1 MNTVSDP
8 AGREGEKSRRR
19 SLTPLLLLL
28 LFLLLATSCIV
39 GFLLGRTTEP
49 GRFGALIDT
58 IVLSPEQADP
68 TPVPTPAETPG
79 AAETP
84 AVGSPAAQATPAGE
98 LSQLICLLGLVRYT
112 DGAPFTQGSVE
123 LRSQPRYSSLDEE
136 GRFRFDDVEP
146 GDHQITVLDL
156 AGNPLATRTIRV
168 ERDALEQAYMEY
180 EAAVC
185 VMHIRL
191 LTVEVNVEL
200 TLDEDP
206 GAPLEVVLV
215 STREEGGE
223 TQPAG
228 RPSPAPT
235 ALPSEEPTPQASPDI
250 SPAVTPAVSPSA
262 APTPLPDNTP
272 GVTPTATPAVTPSP
286 TPSHSGGNDGPAPQP
301 TPAPTPTPPVEE
313 ALVYHGNSDVTWTQQ
328 ARIDLFRTLAGGQA
342 KIAPG
347 SRGYYL
353 FRLKNGQ
360 QEDVAFT
367 LALRE
372 GSFHVPL
379 EYRIT
384 TDDPIPKALT
394 AWQTAST
401 GAETVSSPVPLKAEG
416 EGFYQIQWRWL
427 PDRNDAVD
435 TALGEQAGVYILDL
449 TIRVEGGAGGP
460 SCGSSAPP
468 FLSCSRRWCS

>member
-1 MNTVSDP
+1 MEEPDLNTVSDP
-8 AGREGEKSRRR
+8 AGREGEKNRRR

-58 IVLSPEQADP
+58 IVLSPEQTPSTPLPVDP
-68 TPVPTPAETPG
+68 SP
-79 AAETP
+79 AETP
-84 AVGSPAAQATPAGE
+84 AVGFSAAQATPAGE
-98 LSQLICLLGLVRYT
+98 ISRLICLLGLVRYT

-123 LRSQPRYSSLDEE
+123 LRSQPRYSPLDEE

-146 GDHQITVLDL
+146 EEHQITVLDL
-156 AGNPLATRTIRV
+156 AGNPLATRTVRV

-185 VMHIRL
+185 VLHIRL

-206 GAPLEVVLV
+206 DAPLEVALV

-223 TQPAG
+223 TQPAA
-228 RPSPAPT
+228 RPSPVPA
-235 ALPSEEPTPQASPDI
+235 ALPSEEPTPQASPDS

-262 APTPLPDNTP
+262 APTSLPDSTP
-272 GVTPTATPAVTPSP
+272 GVTPTATPAATPSP
-286 TPSHSGGNDGPAPQP
+286 TPTPSHGGGNDGPAPQP
-301 TPAPTPTPPVEE
+301 TPTPTPTPPVEE
-313 ALVYHGNSDVTWTQQ
+313 AQVYHGKSDVTWTQQ
-328 ARIDLFRTLAGGQA
+328 AQIDLFRSLAGGQA

-360 QEDVAFT
+360 QEDVTFT

-416 EGFYQIQWRWL
+416 EGLYQIQWRWL
-427 PDRNDAVD
+427 PDGNDAVD

-449 TIRVEGGAGGP
+449 TIRVEGGA
-460 SCGSSAPP
+460 
-468 FLSCSRRWCS
+468 